1 MKFLLFATLSLAL
14 TLEACSKNEPAQAS
28 SEIPPESQE
37 TQIESRE
44 QENSQPSLPEYTK
57 TAISDQGQLY
67 EIFLEYPVFVGKD
80 KLNEKIK
87 SIADLR
93 LNEFNTGV
101 QLFQEDITD
110 DRKHFFQ
117 LWTSENFHGTVVS
130 VLFSSETYY
139 IGRARGIL
147 GTCGSVVYDTA
158 TDSFLTLTQLSGMT
172 PKEIGEYCYHNLPED
187 AAYKDRL
194 LSATEET
201 ISALPFTLN
210 EDSLSVFFAPDTVA
224 PNAAGEFF
232 LRIPLKN

>member
-1 MKFLLFATLSLAL
+1 MKSILFPAIILAL
-14 TLEACSKNEPAQAS
+14 ILGACSQKESVQPTAEEPKAETPTEPQKQ
-28 SEIPPESQE
+28 ES
-37 TQIESRE
+37 
-44 QENSQPSLPEYTK
+44 SQPSLSEYTK
-57 TAISDQGQLY
+57 TLISDQSQFS
-67 EIFLEYPVFVGKD
+67 EISVEYPVFVGKD

-101 QLFQEDITD
+101 QLFREDITD

-117 LWTSENFHGTVVS
+117 LWTSETIHGNIVS
-130 VLFSSETYY
+130 ILFSSETYY
-139 IGRARGIL
+139 IGRARGIH
-147 GTCGSVVYDTA
+147 GTCGSVVYDSE

-172 PKEIGEYCYHNLPED
+172 PEEIGKFCYDNLPED
-187 AAYKDRL
+187 AVYKDWL
-194 LSATEET
+194 LSATEEN
-201 ISALPFTLN
+201 ISPLPFTLN